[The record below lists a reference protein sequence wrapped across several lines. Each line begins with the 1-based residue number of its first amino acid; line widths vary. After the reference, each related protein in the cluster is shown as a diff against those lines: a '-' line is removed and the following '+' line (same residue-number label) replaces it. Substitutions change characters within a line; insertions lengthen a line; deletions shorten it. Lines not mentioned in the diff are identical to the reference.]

1 MNSSGS
7 SERTTALIAAGAS
20 VGTTAALLV
29 ASALYPLSIV
39 VGAEPLSAA
48 LAVGL
53 FVALGTVAARTP
65 VKQRHPSFEL
75 DARYLRRILAW
86 WLCLG
91 LACMLLAVA
100 SWRTW
105 GTIAFLAAIVIALK
119 VVSVFGYIK
128 SRYEFRVW
136 LPFAAII
143 GVVMAFGVAFLFVA
157 RPTMPPPIPVVV
169 SAYGED
175 AGPTG
180 DGSRTSPDLTS
191 AGLTLEAAADTEPG
205 GLPAT
210 WSRYRDEGGNVVDLY
225 QGQVA
230 FPPPAGATREQHG
243 WSMEMD
249 DAMLRAVNTDGHY
262 LIVWN
267 PDDERDAVATA
278 LGA

>member
-1 MNSSGS
+1 
-7 SERTTALIAAGAS
+7 
-20 VGTTAALLV
+20 
-29 ASALYPLSIV
+29 
-39 VGAEPLSAA
+39 
-48 LAVGL
+48 
-53 FVALGTVAARTP
+53 VAARTP
-65 VKQRHPSFEL
+65 AEQRHPSFEL
-75 DARYLRRILAW
+75 DTRYLHRILAW

-157 RPTMPPPIPVVV
+157 RPNMPPPIAVVV

-175 AGPTG
+175 TGPTG
-180 DGSRTSPDLTS
+180 DGSRSSPDLTS
-191 AGLTLEAAADTEPG
+191 AALTLEGAADTEPG

-225 QGQVA
+225 QGQIA
-230 FPPPAGATREQHG
+230 FPPPPGAMREQHG
-243 WSMEMD
+243 WSIEMD

-267 PDDERDAVATA
+267 PDDQRDAVATA

>member
-1 MNSSGS
+1 MKRGGS
-7 SERTTALIAAGAS
+7 SERRTALIAVAAGA
-20 VGTTAALLV
+20 GTAAALLV
-29 ASALYPLSIV
+29 ASALYPLPIV
-39 VGAEPLSAA
+39 VGAEPVPAA

-53 FVALGTVAARTP
+53 FVALGIVAVRTP
-65 VKQRHPSFEL
+65 VEQRHPSFEL
-75 DARYLRRILAW
+75 DSRHLRRILAW

-105 GTIAFLAAIVIALK
+105 GTISFLVAIVIALK

-157 RPTMPPPIPVVV
+157 RPNMPPPIPVVV
-169 SAYGED
+169 SAYGQD

-180 DGSRTSPDLTS
+180 DGSRTSPNLTS
-191 AGLTLEAAADTEPG
+191 AGLTLKAAADAEPG

-210 WSRYRDEGGNVVDLY
+210 WSRYHDEAGNVVDVY

-230 FPPPAGATREQHG
+230 FPPPPGATREQHG
-243 WSMEMD
+243 WSIEMD
-249 DAMLRAVNTDGHY
+249 AAMLRAVNTDGHY